1 MRMIFVRHGDPDY
14 EHDCLTPTGR
24 QQAAAAAKRLSR
36 EGITTIYSS
45 PNGRAMET
53 AAFTAE
59 LLGLEIRRLDYMH
72 EISWGGEGIPFK
84 GHPWTLGDMMISQE
98 DYDFFAGDWRRHPWF
113 DGNTAVD
120 YYDMIARQIDGL
132 TLAHGY
138 RHDGNR
144 YLCEFGRDETI
155 ALFSHGGSGA
165 CALSHILKLPFPYMC
180 TVMTFDFTSVTIL
193 DFPVRPGQYIHPR
206 LALFN
211 DAAHLSSGEQ
221 GPKIQQISE

>member
-24 QQAAAAAKRLSR
+24 QQAAAAAKRLNR

-113 DGNTAVD
+113 DGNTVVD
-120 YYDMIARQIDGL
+120 TYGDQGVMEEEDFRAMYQTETGEPRPAPPQPEEPEAAPAPLPEGFTFAPEPTPPPAREIPDSM
-132 TLAHGY
+132 
-138 RHDGNR
+138 N
-144 YLCEFGRDETI
+144 
-155 ALFSHGGSGA
+155 
-165 CALSHILKLPFPYMC
+165 
-180 TVMTFDFTSVTIL
+180 FDFTQT
-193 DFPVRPGQYIHPR
+193 GQTT
-206 LALFN
+206 N
-211 DAAHLSSGEQ
+211 NEGVE
-221 GPKIQQISE
+221 